1 MPFFGALFKSENRT
15 RKKTNLMVFLRPV
28 VLRDA
33 QSTEVLSQGRYE
45 QMMGQQRNAKIEPNF
60 ALPIEGDVSLPAGSF
75 KTPTP
80 LPVPSMPGASRS
92 NVPSLSAPAK

>member
-1 MPFFGALFKSENRT
+1 LFKSENRT

-45 QMMGQQRNAKIEPNF
+45 QMMGLERGAKLEPNF
-60 ALPIEGDVSLPAGSF
+60 ALPIESDVSLPAGTF
-75 KTPTP
+75 QTLTPTQKP
-80 LPVPSMPGASRS
+80 GLNSSTNPSTNSS
-92 NVPSLSAPAK
+92 SSAR